1 MRCVLTR
8 VSNDAKSGQ
17 LARAGCDCG
26 STTAA
31 RSPCSTCSLAC
42 AVLLH
47 SFASFV
53 LDSTRAK
60 LVLWIRPT
68 LRAHVAFLTTV
79 PTNSVLA
86 WLRIMTLIL
95 TCASCLAVLAIT
107 FPFLA
112 FPAFLPHLP
121 KLATSIGSEVLFATT
136 VLNAN

>member
-1 MRCVLTR
+1 MPSR
-8 VSNDAKSGQ
+8 GQ
-17 LARAGCDCG
+17 LAKAGCDCG

-31 RSPCSTCSLAC
+31 RSPCSTCSFAC
-42 AVLLH
+42 AVLLF

-60 LVLWIRPT
+60 LILWIRPT
-68 LRAHVAFLTTV
+68 LCAHVAFLTTV

-112 FPAFLPHLP
+112 FLAFLPYLP
-121 KLATSIGSEVLFATT
+121 KLATSIGSEVLFAAT